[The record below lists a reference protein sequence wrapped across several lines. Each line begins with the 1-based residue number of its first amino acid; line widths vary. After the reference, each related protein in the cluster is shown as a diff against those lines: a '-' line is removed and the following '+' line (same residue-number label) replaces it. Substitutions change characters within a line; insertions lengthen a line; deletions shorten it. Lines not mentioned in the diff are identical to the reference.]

1 MAGLHTRRW
10 RGCNRKPTLLQ
21 RGDADGSTKE
31 QNRGAMPRRVHHQR
45 ALVPQSPRDARR
57 RRGHNLERCHLFGK
71 SERFWSVPET
81 RIEEGLLGLWFAL
94 VAQTSKTFP
103 NVRAA
108 PLLLGRGGR
117 CWSGAQAG
125 ELVSHLQELRINEG
139 NADVYNSNIP
149 AVFF

>member
-1 MAGLHTRRW
+1 M
-10 RGCNRKPTLLQ
+10 
-21 RGDADGSTKE
+21 
-31 QNRGAMPRRVHHQR
+31 
-45 ALVPQSPRDARR
+45 
-57 RRGHNLERCHLFGK
+57 
-71 SERFWSVPET
+71 
-81 RIEEGLLGLWFAL
+81 
-94 VAQTSKTFP
+94 FP

-139 NADVYNSNIP
+139 NADVYNSNVP